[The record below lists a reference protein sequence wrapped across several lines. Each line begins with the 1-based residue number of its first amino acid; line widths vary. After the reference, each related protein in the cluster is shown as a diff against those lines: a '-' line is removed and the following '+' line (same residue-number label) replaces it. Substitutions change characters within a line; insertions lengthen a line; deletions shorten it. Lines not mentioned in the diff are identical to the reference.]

1 MINRT
6 CLQCD
11 NNMTF
16 YSLEKEIRKKKQ
28 SAGRK
33 EEADGWCLGKS

>member
-16 YSLEKEIRKKKQ
+16 YSLEKEIRKKNKVL
-28 SAGRK
+28 
-33 EEADGWCLGKS
+33 EGKKRQMVGV